1 MKEREKIYAD
11 MSLYGSLINP
21 RTADIESLDENYETI
36 STFRNTKKLHIGSP
50 SPLAQERPAPPL
62 PEKNTFT
69 TTATIESRA
78 ELSQLYASPR
88 KVNFVID
95 DGRAY
100 DEGGEEFED
109 ICHPD
114 DDPLNSIDNVREEQ
128 QLLETHFV

>member
-1 MKEREKIYAD
+1 
-11 MSLYGSLINP
+11 MSVQQ
-21 RTADIESLDENYETI
+21 
-36 STFRNTKKLHIGSP
+36 LH
-50 SPLAQERPAPPL
+50 LKFERPAPPL

-95 DGRAY
+95 
-100 DEGGEEFED
+100 EGGEEFED